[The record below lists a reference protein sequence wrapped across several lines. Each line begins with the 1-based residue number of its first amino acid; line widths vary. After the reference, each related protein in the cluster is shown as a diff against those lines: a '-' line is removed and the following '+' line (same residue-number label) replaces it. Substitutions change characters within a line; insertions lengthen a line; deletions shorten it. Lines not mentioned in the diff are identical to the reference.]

1 MDSTSKNDYK
11 EVAKLIEK
19 SQASVYLLELDTEAA
34 TLAGLLKARTEPDYI
49 DFSASQV
56 SRYYDEYDPQSL
68 ERYKPRKIMPPETRR
83 KINAG
88 LYKIAR
94 REMKELATRTGGR
107 EYAVHALG
115 DLAGVYK
122 QVADDLRSQ
131 YSIGYYS
138 SNNASDGRWRTIRVE
153 VKNGATVRARSGY
166 WAK

>member
-1 MDSTSKNDYK
+1 
-11 EVAKLIEK
+11 
-19 SQASVYLLELDTEAA
+19 
-34 TLAGLLKARTEPDYI
+34 
-49 DFSASQV
+49 
-56 SRYYDEYDPQSL
+56 
-68 ERYKPRKIMPPETRR
+68 MPPETRR

-138 SNNASDGRWRTIRVE
+138 SNNTSDGRWRTIRVE